1 VSTSGNL
8 RAAAMTRVIVLGA
21 GHNGLVAACLLARAG
36 LDVLVLERRDVVG
49 GASVTERPFARAP
62 DLGCST
68 GAYLLGLMPPELMAE
83 LGLQLP
89 LIRRDPHYFLPTAG
103 PRHLLL
109 GADEAENRR
118 QFLAS
123 FSAADWEAH
132 RALEAELTAL
142 REDLAP
148 AWLAPPLPV
157 EETAERHVRPGLR
170 AAFLELAAAPV
181 GAWLDRFGFRSDL
194 VRAMYAVTDGLS
206 GTSGG
211 YDTPGTA
218 LNMLVHNMCRLPGA
232 GGTWMLVRGG
242 MGTVTSRLAGLAER
256 AGATL
261 RTKAPVASVRVAN
274 GAVRGVVLASGEDI
288 EADVVVGACDPFT
301 LARLLPEGAL
311 GEEEGRRLARIR
323 REGATLKVNLC
334 LSGLPR
340 FTSRPDDAR
349 VFGPTIHLLPEESSV
364 LAELRR
370 AHRDA
375 GEGRLPDEPAI
386 EWYVHTTLDP
396 SLRDAEGRHSGAL
409 FVQWVPY
416 GPAGTSW
423 EREAEPYAARLL
435 ALCDRVAPG
444 TSALVEEV
452 QVLTPPAIE
461 RRFGIAGGH
470 IHHVDNAFGF
480 TDRVPY
486 ETPVSGLWRC
496 GAGCHPA
503 GSVIGAAGH
512 NAARLVVSALP

>member
-1 VSTSGNL
+1 
-8 RAAAMTRVIVLGA
+8 MTRVIVLGA

-36 LDVLVLERRDVVG
+36 LNVVVLERRDVVG
-49 GASVTERPFARAP
+49 GASVTEWPFTRAP

-68 GAYLLGLMPPELMAE
+68 GAYLLGLMPPELMAD
-83 LGLQLP
+83 LGLELP

-109 GADEAENRR
+109 GADEAANRR

-132 RALEAELTAL
+132 RALEDELAAL
-142 REDLAP
+142 SDDLAP
-148 AWLAPPLPV
+148 AWLEPPRPP
-157 EETAERHVRPGLR
+157 EETAERHVRPALR
-170 AAFLELAAAPV
+170 APFLELCSAPV

-206 GTSGG
+206 GASGG
-211 YDTPGTA
+211 YDSPGTA
-218 LNMLVHNMCRLPGA
+218 LNLLVHNMCRLPGA

-242 MGTVTSRLAGLAER
+242 MGTVTARLARLAER
-256 AGATL
+256 AGARV
-261 RTKAPVASVRVAN
+261 RTGTPVASVRVSA
-274 GAVRGVVLASGEDI
+274 GAVRGVALADGEEIDA
-288 EADVVVGACDPFT
+288 EVVVGACDPFT
-301 LARLLPEGAL
+301 LERLVPPGAL
-311 GEEEGRRLARIR
+311 GEEERVRSQRLRRD
-323 REGATLKVNLC
+323 GATLKVNLC

-340 FTSRPDDAR
+340 FTSRPDDSR
-349 VFGPTIHLLPEESSV
+349 VFGPTIHLLPDEDEV

-370 AHRDA
+370 AHREA
-375 GEGRLPDEPAI
+375 CEGRLPEQPAI

-416 GPAGTSW
+416 APAGASW
-423 EREAEPYAARLL
+423 DRQAEPYAEQLL

-444 TSALVEEV
+444 TASLVEEV

-461 RRFGIAGGH
+461 ARFGIAGGH

-480 TDRVPY
+480 TARMPY
-486 ETPVSGLWRC
+486 ETPVAGLWRC

-503 GSVIGAAGH
+503 GSVIGAAGY
-512 NAARLVVSALP
+512 NAARLILSTVA